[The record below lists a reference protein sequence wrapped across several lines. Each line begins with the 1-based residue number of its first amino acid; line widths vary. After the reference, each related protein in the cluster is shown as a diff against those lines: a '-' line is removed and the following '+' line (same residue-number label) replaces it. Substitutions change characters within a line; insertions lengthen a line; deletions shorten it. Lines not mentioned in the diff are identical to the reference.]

1 MGKAPRMEET
11 RNGYSIL
18 VEKPEGK
25 RPLGRTWRRWKDT
38 IRIIHREKGWEVVEW
53 IHLAKIV
60 DRWWVQVNTV
70 TNLRVQWKARNLL
83 TS

>member
-1 MGKAPRMEET
+1 
-11 RNGYSIL
+11 
-18 VEKPEGK
+18 
-25 RPLGRTWRRWKDT
+25 
-38 IRIIHREKGWEVVEW
+38 VEW